1 MRDTELY
8 RHLLGLEDPWTVS
21 RVELKVKEQR
31 VDVWAGH
38 PEGISWACPECGNGR
53 GFAPATAADRAGVER
68 HRVLARA
75 DQEMPGGVSHRAH
88 NFL

>member
-38 PEGISWACPECGNGR
+38 PEGISGPVRSAERHCPCTTIRRSAAGGIW
-53 GFAPATAADRAGVER
+53 TAA
-68 HRVLARA
+68 
-75 DQEMPGGVSHRAH
+75 SS
-88 NFL
+88 